1 MTPPTATQAPEPPGP
16 LREFWNY
23 FSANKGAIAGLVI
36 VVTMMLV
43 ALFAPWLAP
52 HDPIITNSDI
62 ALQPPFWQ
70 TGGTL
75 AYPLGTDAIGR
86 DILSRL
92 IHGAR
97 LSLVIGVAVVAVSV
111 LVGTILGRRL

>member
-70 TGGTL
+70 TGGPL
-75 AYPLGTDAIGR
+75 AGC
-86 DILSRL
+86 
-92 IHGAR
+92 
-97 LSLVIGVAVVAVSV
+97 AVVPARFV
-111 LVGTILGRRL
+111 